1 MSIPIHI
8 TVIRRARPFDID
20 SCTESELRRRCRE
33 RGLSAENTELAIEF
47 FVKKTMIR
55 EIIENGSKEQ
65 MIRLEE
71 VLSEA
76 VCLLDE
82 RDYAEIE
89 CEIHK
94 ILYGDHL
101 GETMAKEWVRKM
113 ENKDGTQGGHWTPE
127 QTDAVRR
134 QYCPSADPWDF
145 YSVLNSVYS
154 DYYNPKFGTDIYA
167 EMAADFIRDEDAKPG
182 KTLYYYLQI
191 VK

>member
-1 MSIPIHI
+1 MH
-8 TVIRRARPFDID
+8 
-20 SCTESELRRRCRE
+20 
-33 RGLSAENTELAIEF
+33 
-47 FVKKTMIR
+47 KQMIR

-145 YSVLNSVYS
+145 YAVLNSVYS

-167 EMAADFIRDEDAKPG
+167 EMAADCIRDEVAKPG
-182 KTLYYYLQI
+182 KTLSYYLQI